1 MFVMIIL
8 LEKKNVLRLRWPSF
22 LCQQE
27 VETYCIA
34 AATHILAFVTF
45 IVHLVAISWT
55 N

>member
-8 LEKKNVLRLRWPSF
+8 LEQKTF

-27 VETYCIA
+27 VETYGIA
-34 AATHILAFVTF
+34 AAAHILPFVTF
-45 IVHLVAISWT
+45 IVDLVAISWT